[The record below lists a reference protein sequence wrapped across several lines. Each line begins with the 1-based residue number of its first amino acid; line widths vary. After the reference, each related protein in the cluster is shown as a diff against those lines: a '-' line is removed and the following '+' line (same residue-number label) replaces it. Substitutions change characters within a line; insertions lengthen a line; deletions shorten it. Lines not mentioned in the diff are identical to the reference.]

1 MVGVQ
6 FGLDTVE
13 FPEVGGWG
21 GWISVAEGVSTI
33 RFRQLEMV
41 RVGFESIDTAF
52 AFFQDSVEVGGQTSK
67 RTMSSAMSESRV
79 G

>member
-13 FPEVGGWG
+13 FASVGGWG
-21 GWISVAEGVSTI
+21 GWISVAEGVSAI

-41 RVGFESIDTAF
+41 RSGIDTEL
-52 AFFQDSVEVGGQTSK
+52 FFLHSPQHYKKIGKKKDILRESWF
-67 RTMSSAMSESRV
+67 RAM
-79 G
+79 